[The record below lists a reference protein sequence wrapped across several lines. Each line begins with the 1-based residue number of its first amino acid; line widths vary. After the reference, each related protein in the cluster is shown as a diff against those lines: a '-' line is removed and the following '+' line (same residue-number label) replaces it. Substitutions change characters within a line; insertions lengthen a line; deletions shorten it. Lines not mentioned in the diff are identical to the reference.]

1 MVFMLPLEHKGHID
15 ITLKA
20 YPEYADP
27 HSFLIVD
34 SGHLF
39 LYVEITV

>member
-1 MVFMLPLEHKGHID
+1 MVFMLPLEHKGHTD
-15 ITLKA
+15 IALKA
-20 YPEYADP
+20 YPDNADL

-39 LYVEITV
+39 LYIEITV